1 MQNHIIFS
9 RNKQVQSGWD
19 GRFGTF
25 TFFTCLTAIV
35 RSSVQVEIEEE
46 MAA

>member
-19 GRFGTF
+19 GRFGTS
-25 TFFTCLTAIV
+25 TFYLFNSDCKIISTGGN
-35 RSSVQVEIEEE
+35 
-46 MAA
+46 

>member
-1 MQNHIIFS
+1 MEDS
-9 RNKQVQSGWD
+9 ELLL
-19 GRFGTF
+19 
-25 TFFTCLTAIV
+25 FTCLTAIV

>member
-1 MQNHIIFS
+1 ME
-9 RNKQVQSGWD
+9 D
-19 GRFGTF
+19 LELLL
-25 TFFTCLTAIV
+25 FTCLTAIV